1 MTITEQVAKNIIR
14 KLLKGEDY
22 RIEVVTLINAE
33 FLQFAVDFFK
43 KIVDAKLK
51 NKGITID
58 WYKKEFLNPDL
69 PARDIAI
76 NSGLNEKTI
85 HNMFN
90 SSTKEIVID
99 ASNEHYDTLYEAI
112 KNLVDTEHDLDLTLT
127 IKFKGVSVDL
137 NVSESLIVINTLA
150 VKRAALR
157 GGLWSTAGK
166 RVEKPLM
173 QTLCKLYGVS
183 DNNYSLKIKGKEIK
197 EDDFERETDFYLVE
211 NKNQYKCE
219 VKLMGRGNPE
229 SADAVIARDSK
240 VFVADKLSDTN
251 KKQLNSRK
259 VEWVELRSDGGF
271 KRFETVLDHLN
282 IPHAKLPD
290 NIDKKLEIVFKDSYY
305 L

>member
-43 KIVDAKLK
+43 KIINAKLINK
-51 NKGITID
+51 NITVD

-90 SSTKEIVID
+90 SSTREIVIE

-112 KNLVDTEHDLDLTLT
+112 KNLVDAEHDLDLTLT

-150 VKRAALR
+150 VKRSALR

-173 QTLCKLYGVS
+173 QTLCKLYGIS
-183 DNNYSLKIKGKEIK
+183 GNNYSLKIKGKEIK
-197 EDDFERETDFYLVE
+197 EDDFEREIDFYLVE
-211 NKNQYKCE
+211 NKNQHKCE
-219 VKLMGRGNPE
+219 VKLMGSGNPE
-229 SADAVIARDSK
+229 GADAVIARDSK

-259 VEWVELRSDGGF
+259 VEWVELRSDVGF
-271 KRFETVLDHLN
+271 KRFETILDHLK
-282 IPHAKLPD
+282 IPHEKLPE
-290 NIDKKLEIVFKDSYY
+290 NIDKKLEKVFKEIF
-305 L
+305 